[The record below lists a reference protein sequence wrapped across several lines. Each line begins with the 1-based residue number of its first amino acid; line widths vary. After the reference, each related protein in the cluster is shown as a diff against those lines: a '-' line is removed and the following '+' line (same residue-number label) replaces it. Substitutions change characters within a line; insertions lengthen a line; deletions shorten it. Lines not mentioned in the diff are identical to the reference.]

1 MMLSRLPVDRLAGA
15 SHPRLDH
22 ALASSGRRDDAGR
35 CPLKR
40 RRLGSCA
47 PGVLALTMALVT
59 SCCLVSSARAEAGR
73 FHDGVAYDPS
83 SVDLHVVDADDR
95 GDGHWIV
102 LGSHIDIANRETPY
116 LGLRTHGGRRV
127 AAVALDPPA
136 GTSWSPRGLV
146 VLESAAVLVAGIQ
159 SDPQDF
165 EAPQAIFVV
174 RLDDTL
180 SPTWS
185 RILSVE
191 GASITN
197 AAFRPVD
204 DGTVAIAGGV
214 QRIVDGTVEPAD
226 ALLAR
231 IDGSTGDVVDAHAIG
246 TPAYDERG
254 ADIAFAA
261 TGSALLL
268 EVSREAG
275 AGRAFAD
282 GIVGFDAAGT
292 FAAAHVAG
300 HAIASP
306 IRASAQRILPDS
318 RGWVITGRRTVFG
331 PNVFYMQRVSPAF
344 VPMPARTLI
353 PFFNVAD
360 VAADDSDGLLLF
372 GEANS
377 EASDRGT
384 ALIRVD
390 AQLGIRSQHRFG
402 TRNLDFPTGAIA
414 AGDHGR
420 LIVVGGTREDDGL
433 RFESVD
439 RIDAATDASLLCDDE
454 SYDGFSA
461 VVDGIDSW
469 PAWEPAVA
477 PIGMLSIAASMTTRA
492 LDAEPVADC
501 AHADDRVF
509 RDGLD

>member
-1 MMLSRLPVDRLAGA
+1 MMLSRLPDRLAGA
-15 SHPRLDH
+15 SRSRLDD
-22 ALASSGRRDDAGR
+22 ALVPSGCRDDAGR
-35 CPLKR
+35 WCLKR
-40 RRLGSCA
+40 RRRGSCA
-47 PGVLALTMALVT
+47 PVVLAMTMALVAT
-59 SCCLVSSARAEAGR
+59 FCLVSLARAEAGR
-73 FHDGVAYDPS
+73 FHDAVAYDPS
-83 SVDLHVVDADDR
+83 SVDLHIADAVDR
-95 GDGHWIV
+95 GDGHWLV

-116 LGLRTHGGRRV
+116 LSLRTHGGRHV

-136 GTSWSPRGLV
+136 GASWSPRGIV
-146 VLESAAVLVAGIQ
+146 VLEGAAVLVAGIQ
-159 SDPQDF
+159 SDLEDF

-174 RLDDTL
+174 RLDSAL
-180 SPTWS
+180 NPTWS

-191 GASITN
+191 DASITN
-197 AAFRPVD
+197 VALRPAE
-204 DGTVAIAGGV
+204 GATVAIAGGV
-214 QRIVDGTVEPAD
+214 QRIVDGMAEPAD

-231 IDGSTGDVVDAHAIG
+231 LDGASGDIVDAHAIG

-292 FAAAHVAG
+292 FAAAHVSG
-300 HAIASP
+300 HAIAAP
-306 IRASAQRILPDS
+306 IRASAQRILADS
-318 RGWVITGRRTVFG
+318 RGWVIAGRRTVFG

-344 VPMPARTLI
+344 VPMPVRTLI

-360 VAADDSDGLLLF
+360 VAADGSDGLLLF

-377 EASDRGT
+377 EAADRGT
-384 ALIRVD
+384 ALVRVD

-420 LIVVGGTREDDGL
+420 LIVVGGTRDDDGV

-461 VVDGIDSW
+461 VVEGIDSW

-477 PIGMLSIAASMTTRA
+477 PVALLSAAASATTRR
-492 LDAEPVADC
+492 LDAEPIADC
-501 AHADDRVF
+501 AHADDLVF